1 MLKDLLCCP
10 QPQPTKKQ
18 ELRLG
23 AHAPHSSAIRPLP
36 SGKMMA
42 GDREH
47 SRRVRNHCGFEFR
60 LCASSADLRLANNL
74 YRVGWR
80 YCGEEPCEANNE
92 RASRSIEPRLPR
104 RHGSALP
111 FGKDTGSKDQ
121 HSGSIDPDQPLAT
134 TSIAPA
140 VNATRPHA
148 VLMAIFFSLFCA
160 SGLFGS
166 VTVSTPFL
174 KCASILSASTP
185 SGTPKER
192 WKEP

>member
-1 MLKDLLCCP
+1 MRVQCGPQTGEHLLSCRV
-10 QPQPTKKQ
+10 
-18 ELRLG
+18 EILRGG
-23 AHAPHSSAIRPLP
+23 A
-36 SGKMMA
+36 
-42 GDREH
+42 
-47 SRRVRNHCGFEFR
+47 
-60 LCASSADLRLANNL
+60 LR
-74 YRVGWR
+74 G
-80 YCGEEPCEANNE
+80 PNE

-104 RHGSALP
+104 RHRSGLP

-185 SGTPKER
+185 SGTPNER

>member
-1 MLKDLLCCP
+1 
-10 QPQPTKKQ
+10 
-18 ELRLG
+18 
-23 AHAPHSSAIRPLP
+23 
-36 SGKMMA
+36 MMA
-42 GDREH
+42 GHREH
-47 SRRVRNHCGFEFR
+47 SRRLKIHAALSFGYAGPMRT
-60 LCASSADLRLANNL
+60 SAWRISLSC
-74 YRVGWR
+74 RVEMSRG
-80 YCGEEPCEANNE
+80 GALPGPNE

-104 RHGSALP
+104 RHRSGLP
-111 FGKDTGSKDQ
+111 FGKDT
-121 HSGSIDPDQPLAT
+121 PLVT

-185 SGTPKER
+185 SGTPNER